1 MVTRSRK
8 RRSCS
13 PHAHTDERAHY
24 HHGRLRILSVQYR
37 AAVELPKR
45 VTPQKLRGNTQAYE
59 ALFARYLQQR
69 SAKTSV
75 AKRQAGEVGR
85 RKRNLKAAG
94 GENGDPNK
102 KGGSGAQQ
110 QAAGQAGSRAGGVE
124 QKRKAGE
131 AGSRAG
137 GVEQKRKVGQASGV

>member
-1 MVTRSRK
+1 MSERIIITGDFEFSVFSTEQPLNFRNELLL
-8 RRSCS
+8 RSCAGTRRRTRHS
-13 PHAHTDERAHY
+13 SRATCT
-24 HHGRLRILSVQYR
+24 
-37 AAVELPKR
+37 E
-45 VTPQKLRGNTQAYE
+45 
-59 ALFARYLQQR
+59 QR

-75 AKRQAGEVGR
+75 AKRQAGEVGC

-124 QKRKAGE
+124 QKRKAGQ
-131 AGSRAG
+131 AG
-137 GVEQKRKVGQASGV
+137 GV